1 MQKMQNTQMHKIQN
15 TQMHKT
21 HKMHKCTKYCAHPTV
36 SCPCAAGVASRVN
49 RADCTDDESV

>member
-1 MQKMQNTQMHKIQN
+1 MQNTQMHKIQN